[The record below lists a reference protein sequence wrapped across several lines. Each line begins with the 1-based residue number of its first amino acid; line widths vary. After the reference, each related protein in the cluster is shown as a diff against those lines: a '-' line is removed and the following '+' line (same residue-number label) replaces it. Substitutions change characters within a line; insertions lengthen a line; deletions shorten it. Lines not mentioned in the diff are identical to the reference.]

1 MPGCRLAYFNP
12 RSPRGERPPL
22 SRWSCRRF
30 VISIHAPR
38 EGSDRSRAEYILGEL
53 KFQSTLPARGATVMP
68 PQLVIAQYNFN
79 PRSPRGERRRSSAKL
94 VIKWLFQSTLPARGA
109 TILILIFGVL
119 IFTFQS
125 TLPARGAT
133 GAKLRRTNYTRISIH
148 APREGSDEKEFRKM
162 SERIID
168 FNPRSPRGERRISF
182 YPTYEG
188 HHISIHAPRE
198 GSDGLQAGSIG
209 QSRNFNPRSPRGER
223 HIDLNLRCDDL
234 HISIHAPR
242 EGSDCNS
249 RFPQTTFFDFNP
261 RSPRGERLQRL
272 PGARYA
278 VRFQSTL
285 PARGATPDPQSGLL
299 ATVISIH
306 APREGSDH

>member
-1 MPGCRLAYFNP
+1 MV
-12 RSPRGERPPL
+12 SE
-22 SRWSCRRF
+22 
-30 VISIHAPR
+30 
-38 EGSDRSRAEYILGEL
+38 
-53 KFQSTLPARGATVMP
+53 
-68 PQLVIAQYNFN
+68 
-79 PRSPRGERRRSSAKL
+79 SAD
-94 VIKWLFQSTLPARGA
+94 TCAA
-109 TILILIFGVL
+109 
-119 IFTFQS
+119 
-125 TLPARGAT
+125 
-133 GAKLRRTNYTRISIH
+133 
-148 APREGSDEKEFRKM
+148 
-162 SERIID
+162 D
-168 FNPRSPRGERRISF
+168 FNPRSPRGERRPRFYHPLRAHQISIHA
-182 YPTYEG
+182 PREG
-188 HHISIHAPRE
+188 SDLVRVGCRGGDIISIHAPRE

-285 PARGATPDPQSGLL
+285 PARGATLRIGAQKRLF
-299 ATVISIH
+299 VISIH
-306 APREGSDH
+306 APREGSDWNAVELNRNHYGFQSTLPARGATAW